1 MAKCKPQLVHSPRLQ
16 MSAGRRHGSGMSN
29 MANTKSLADIV
40 THHDAELQQLG
51 SRIGAVE
58 TTLVAH
64 GTVLQEIR
72 DVVVKQGA
80 RPSFDPRGT
89 ISIIKDGVIIFT
101 AVCAGILYLANV
113 NATATMATGSKDLV
127 LLQERERVA
136 QDRLKAIES
145 LVLPQAWTV
154 TRK

>member
-1 MAKCKPQLVHSPRLQ
+1 MVPAQNYLRSRWPLRQ
-16 MSAGRRHGSGMSN
+16 GMTI
-29 MANTKSLADIV
+29 MANAKSLADIV

-80 RPSFDPRGT
+80 RPSFDPRNT
-89 ISIIKDGVIIFT
+89 IGIVKDIGLVF
-101 AVCAGILYLANV
+101 AMVCAGILYLAAQN
-113 NATATMATGSKDLV
+113 GSKDLA
-127 LLQERERVA
+127 LLQERESQASKRIE
-136 QDRLKAIES
+136 RMES
-145 LVLPQAWTV
+145 LVLPQSWAGVAT
-154 TRK
+154 KE

>member
-1 MAKCKPQLVHSPRLQ
+1 MTQ
-16 MSAGRRHGSGMSN
+16 
-29 MANTKSLADIV
+29 MANAKSLADIV

-58 TTLVAH
+58 NTLIAH

-80 RPSFDPRGT
+80 RPHFDPRNT
-89 ISIIKDGVIIFT
+89 IGIVKDIGIVF
-101 AVCAGILYLANV
+101 AMVCAGILYLANV
-113 NATATMATGSKDLV
+113 NASATVAAGSKELAV
-127 LLQERERVA
+127 LQERERVA
-136 QDRLKAIES
+136 QERLKAVES
-145 LVLPQAWTV
+145 LVLPQSWAV

>member
-1 MAKCKPQLVHSPRLQ
+1 MTSK
-16 MSAGRRHGSGMSN
+16 SA
-29 MANTKSLADIV
+29 LDIV
-40 THHDAELQQLG
+40 AHHDA
-51 SRIGAVE
+51 RIDNLDNRMGAVE
-58 TTLVAH
+58 KTLAGH
-64 GTVLQEIR
+64 STVLQEIR

-127 LLQERERVA
+127 LLQERDRVA
-136 QDRLKAIES
+136 QERLKAVES